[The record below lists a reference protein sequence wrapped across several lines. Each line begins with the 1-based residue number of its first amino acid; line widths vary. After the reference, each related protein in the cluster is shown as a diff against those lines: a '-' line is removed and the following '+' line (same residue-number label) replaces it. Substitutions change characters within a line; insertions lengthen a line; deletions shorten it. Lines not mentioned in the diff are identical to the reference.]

1 MSLFLFHFQFAQLIV
16 PYPKSVA
23 LEDTSRMPC
32 EVNSNADSE
41 FDLRAGGFYTR
52 LVFTLTNKPISF
64 PVQGFDAIP
73 ASSAEQEKCIG
84 KRIQREF
91 LLNHG
96 CQTVD
101 TTAKICVAAGNVHPI
116 RTSEVGQHDFSTRS
130 TASTVA
136 ASAPL

>member
-52 LVFTLTNKPISF
+52 LVFTLTFMLSKMSHGSPPAAFGEIQEGNAEGF
-64 PVQGFDAIP
+64 PRCP
-73 ASSAEQEKCIG
+73 
-84 KRIQREF
+84 
-91 LLNHG
+91 
-96 CQTVD
+96 
-101 TTAKICVAAGNVHPI
+101 
-116 RTSEVGQHDFSTRS
+116 
-130 TASTVA
+130 
-136 ASAPL
+136 